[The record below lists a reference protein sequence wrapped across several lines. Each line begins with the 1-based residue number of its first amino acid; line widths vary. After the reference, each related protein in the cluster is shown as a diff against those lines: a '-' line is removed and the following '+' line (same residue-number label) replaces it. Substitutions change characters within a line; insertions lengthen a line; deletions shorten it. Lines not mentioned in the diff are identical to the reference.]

1 MLRFL
6 FPFRD
11 LSWLRD
17 ESTSGVGSFVVA
29 DARKWIVDSGSSPE
43 NSREKLNL
51 AGRFCLRLK
60 EIGSVRPPASDSFER
75 FWWVSLSRVDD
86 RADEDGLPVS
96 DPEIVDMTDHG
107 SKSCQHRSCTIAP
120 IRN

>member
-1 MLRFL
+1 MDCRFG
-6 FPFRD
+6 FITGKQSRKTESRRPFLLALERN
-11 LSWLRD
+11 
-17 ESTSGVGSFVVA
+17 STNRASQNMQG
-29 DARKWIVDSGSSPE
+29 
-43 NSREKLNL
+43 
-51 AGRFCLRLK
+51 LK
-60 EIGSVRPPASDSFER
+60 RSKTHGSVRPPASDSFER

>member
-1 MLRFL
+1 MLALERN
-6 FPFRD
+6 
-11 LSWLRD
+11 
-17 ESTSGVGSFVVA
+17 STNRASQNMQG
-29 DARKWIVDSGSSPE
+29 
-43 NSREKLNL
+43 
-51 AGRFCLRLK
+51 LK
-60 EIGSVRPPASDSFER
+60 RSKTHGSVRPPASDSFER